1 MTTVVIILAVAA
13 FITWGVIASKRT
25 SARKKEAIADL
36 QVQQDQM
43 PTFDIH
49 ALVSAEVEDLN
60 LRSING
66 AVGIPASILLKT
78 WKENTSVIDACPS
91 RDLLGFVVT
100 PGIDPSEALDAD
112 VSLVCDFDP
121 PVTEGTS
128 TDERPHIEDTP
139 ERADEEEP
147 E

>member
-1 MTTVVIILAVAA
+1 MTPAIIILAVAA
-13 FITWGVIASKRT
+13 FIAWGVIASKRT

-49 ALVSAEVEDLN
+49 ALVSAEVEDLG

-66 AVGIPASILLKT
+66 AVGIPASVLLKT
-78 WKENTSVIDACPS
+78 WKENTNVVDGCPS

-100 PGIDPSEALDAD
+100 KGIDPSEALDGD
-112 VSLVCDFDP
+112 VSLVCDADSLIA
-121 PVTEGTS
+121 EDTS
-128 TDERPHIEDTP
+128 TDEQPHVEDTP
-139 ERADEEEP
+139 ERADGQDSE
-147 E
+147 